1 MSPRKLSDADK
12 QEILKQYR
20 NSEETTSTLASRYG
34 VNSSTISRFL
44 KNRLSDSEY
53 ETLIQQKRL
62 SRTPNR
68 SEKPIL
74 KTVEQSDSS
83 ESKSSGEKP
92 ILRQHRRSSA
102 PSEMTIAT
110 PVLEEKTPA
119 LAEEKVSLKNEVD
132 FFEEDEDEDVDE
144 VNVITLEEMLGEDI
158 ADLDEDEEDLED
170 SDEEEWQDE
179 IEEDY
184 RQVKTKNTDVKVL
197 PLSEASLPKICYLV
211 IDRGAELITRPLKD
225 FSDLGRI
232 PAQEV
237 QQKTLPVFE
246 NQRVARRFSNRRGRV
261 IKIPNGLL
269 LQKTCDY
276 LQAKG
281 ITRLLIDGQVYSLSS
296 S

>member
-83 ESKSSGEKP
+83 ESKSSGDKP
-92 ILRQHRRSSA
+92 ILRQRRRSSA
-102 PSEMTIAT
+102 SSETTIAT
-110 PVLEEKTPA
+110 PILEEKTPA

-179 IEEDY
+179 I
-184 RQVKTKNTDVKVL
+184 
-197 PLSEASLPKICYLV
+197 
-211 IDRGAELITRPLKD
+211 
-225 FSDLGRI
+225 
-232 PAQEV
+232 
-237 QQKTLPVFE
+237 
-246 NQRVARRFSNRRGRV
+246 
-261 IKIPNGLL
+261 
-269 LQKTCDY
+269 
-276 LQAKG
+276 
-281 ITRLLIDGQVYSLSS
+281 
-296 S
+296 

>member
-53 ETLIQQKRL
+53 ESLIQQKRL

-68 SEKPIL
+68 GEKPIL
-74 KTVEQSDSS
+74 KTAQQSDSS
-83 ESKSSGEKP
+83 ESNSSGDKP
-92 ILRQHRRSSA
+92 ILRRRRRSSA
-102 PSEMTIAT
+102 PPETTIAT
-110 PVLEEKTPA
+110 PILEEKTPA
-119 LAEEKVSLKNEVD
+119 LAEEKVSLKDEVEL
-132 FFEEDEDEDVDE
+132 FEEE
-144 VNVITLEEMLGEDI
+144 
-158 ADLDEDEEDLED
+158 EDEEDLED
-170 SDEEEWQDE
+170 SDEEEWKDE

-184 RQVKTKNTDVKVL
+184 RQIKPKNADVKVL

-211 IDRGAELITRPLKD
+211 IDRAADLITRPLKD
-225 FSDLGRI
+225 FADLGRI
-232 PAQEV
+232 PAEEV

-246 NQRVARRFSNRRGRV
+246 TQRVARRFSNRRGRV
-261 IKIPNGLL
+261 IKVPDGLL

>member
-44 KNRLSDSEY
+44 KSRLSDSEY
-53 ETLIQQKRL
+53 ESLIQQKRL

-68 SEKPIL
+68 GEKPIL

-83 ESKSSGEKP
+83 ESKSSGDKP
-92 ILRQHRRSSA
+92 ILRQRRRSSA
-102 PSEMTIAT
+102 SSETTIAT

-119 LAEEKVSLKNEVD
+119 LAGEKVSLKNEVE
-132 FFEEDEDEDVDE
+132 FFEEDEDVDE

-170 SDEEEWQDE
+170 SDEEEWKDE

-184 RQVKTKNTDVKVL
+184 RQIKTKNADLQVF

-211 IDRGAELITRPLKD
+211 IDRAAELMTRPLKE
-225 FSDLGRI
+225 FADLGRI
-232 PAQEV
+232 PAEEV

-261 IKIPNGLL
+261 IKVPDGLL

>member
-53 ETLIQQKRL
+53 ESLIQQKRL

-68 SEKPIL
+68 GEKPIL
-74 KTVEQSDSS
+74 KTAQQSDSS
-83 ESKSSGEKP
+83 ESNSSGDKP
-92 ILRQHRRSSA
+92 ILRRRRRSSA
-102 PSEMTIAT
+102 PPETTIAT
-110 PVLEEKTPA
+110 PILEEKTPA
-119 LAEEKVSLKNEVD
+119 LAEEKVSLKDEVEL
-132 FFEEDEDEDVDE
+132 FEEEEDEDVDQ

-170 SDEEEWQDE
+170 SDEEEWKDE

-184 RQVKTKNTDVKVL
+184 RQVRTKDADVQVL

-211 IDRGAELITRPLKD
+211 IDRAAELITRPLKE
-225 FSDLGRI
+225 FAELGRI
-232 PAQEV
+232 PAEEV
-237 QQKTLPVFE
+237 QQKTLPVFD
-246 NQRVARRFSNRRGRV
+246 NHRVARRFSNRRGRV
-261 IKIPNGLL
+261 IKVPDGRL
-269 LQKTCDY
+269 LQKTCAY

-281 ITRLLIDGQVYSLSS
+281 IRRLLIDGQVYSLSS